1 MTNLDQTSEYL
12 KEGDQGPKKDVIW
25 EWAYIFCHN
34 SGVSWQTA
42 DGPNPKWYNILQ
54 PGDLTSLLTSVPGGA
69 LHHGREHRL
78 AEGPRGTKQATRS
91 GKSWRRLEGLAL
103 RIL

>member
-25 EWAYIFCHN
+25 EWAYIF
-34 SGVSWQTA
+34 
-42 DGPNPKWYNILQ
+42 WYNILQ
-54 PGDLTSLLTSVPGGA
+54 PGDLTSPLTSVPGGA